1 MKSSKSWFSPWK
13 IIFYLLTFS
22 VGAIL
27 AVGGQ
32 SFFAQQVPSDS
43 TAWQKATPANN
54 KILNGTR
61 TKRKQS
67 SNNFV
72 TAAVERVGSAVVRI
86 DTERTVTR
94 GFNPFFEDPF
104 FERFFGD
111 DFPGQMP
118 REEQQ
123 KGQGS
128 GLIVDSHGIIITNA
142 HVVSD
147 ADSVLVKLKDGR
159 TFTGV
164 VRGIDEVTDL
174 AVVKINANEESLPTA
189 SLGDSNAIQVG
200 DWAIAVGNPL
210 GLDNT
215 VTLGIISTV
224 GRSSFQAGLSD
235 KRLDFIQTDAAINP
249 GNSGGPL
256 LNDQGEVIGINTAI
270 RADARGIGFAIPINQ
285 VKAVKDQLIEGETIA
300 HPYVGIQMVNLTPR
314 QAQENNR
321 DPNST
326 SILPEIKGVLVV
338 KVLPNT
344 PAEQAGIRRGD
355 IILEVNGQKITKT
368 EHLHNIVKRSQVGQL
383 LELKIQRGKQV
394 KSLDLRTAQLKG

>member
-13 IIFYLLTFS
+13 VIFYLLTFS
-22 VGAIL
+22 VGAAL
-27 AVGGQ
+27 AVSGQRFLGGQ
-32 SFFAQQVPSDS
+32 LKFES
-43 TAWQKATPANN
+43 TELEKFTPAHN
-54 KILNGTR
+54 KTINLTR
-61 TKRKQS
+61 NQPQQS
-67 SNNFV
+67 NSNFV

-94 GFNPFFEDPF
+94 NLNPFFKDPF
-104 FERFFGD
+104 FDRFFGD
-111 DFPGQMP
+111 NFQGQIP

-128 GLIVDSHGIIITNA
+128 GLIIDSNGIIITNA

-147 ADSVLVKLKDGR
+147 ADSVIVKLKDGR
-159 TFTGV
+159 SFTGE

-174 AVVKINANEESLPTA
+174 AVVKINANDESLPRA
-189 SLGDSNAIQVG
+189 FLGDSDRIRVG

-256 LNDQGEVIGINTAI
+256 LNDKGEVIGINTAI
-270 RADARGIGFAIPINQ
+270 RADARGIGFAIPVNQ
-285 VKAVKDQLIEGETIA
+285 VKAVKNQLIEGETVA
-300 HPYVGIQMVNLTPR
+300 HPYVGIQMVSLTPR
-314 QAQENNR
+314 QAKENNR

-326 SILPEIKGVLVV
+326 SILPEIRGVLVV

-344 PAEQAGIRRGD
+344 PAEQAGILRGD
-355 IILEVNGQKITKT
+355 VIIEVNGQKITKT
-368 EHLHNIVKRSQVGQL
+368 EHLHNIVKRAQVGQL
-383 LELKIQRGKQV
+383 LTLTIQRGTRV
-394 KSLDLRTAQLKG
+394 RSLDLRTAQLKG